1 MPHNVTAL
9 YACQKMYRVDAG
21 EGANVG
27 RLRAFILRPV
37 GNFRHQVGI
46 EKVDIHHAEMG
57 GLGSIGLM
65 FRAR

>member
-9 YACQKMYRVDAG
+9 SACQKMYCVDVG

-37 GNFRHQVGI
+37 GNFRQFEFRLSFATLLKYVNYLLHVCGI
-46 EKVDIHHAEMG
+46 C
-57 GLGSIGLM
+57 GLY
-65 FRAR
+65 